1 MMRYARAAIVC
12 LVGVFCA
19 GTASAQ
25 TQKAAPPAID
35 FPGYAEVN
43 FGATLGHK
51 SDKSVGG
58 ELGYRVSTDIDI
70 FVEGG
75 HIGNA
80 ATTAFES
87 KGQAIANGVGVGV
100 SAVEKV
106 NYFDFGVRYRIAML
120 ATPRVRPYVA
130 IGIGAAS

>member
-12 LVGVFCA
+12 LVGCLSA
-19 GTASAQ
+19 MTASAQ
-25 TQKAAPPAID
+25 TPTPAPVD

-43 FGATLGHK
+43 VGATLGHK

-58 ELGYRVSTDIDI
+58 EVGYRVTTAFDV
-70 FVEGG
+70 FFEGG

-80 ATTAFES
+80 ATTTFEA
-87 KGQAIANGVGVGV
+87 KGQAIANSVGASV

-106 NYFDFGVRYRIAML
+106 NY
-120 ATPRVRPYVA
+120 
-130 IGIGAAS
+130 